1 MLLIV
6 AAFADQVQIHGD
18 GVAEYVSTVNIG
30 LAWLDGTLQN
40 GVDLKNLS
48 SLINIS
54 SMFSP
59 LIHSKRASLGHSLL
73 RGGGG

>member
-59 LIHSKRASLGHSLL
+59 LMFFHQQQNKSTVETA
-73 RGGGG
+73 